1 METKKKLLREASHA
15 GSWYDSDRTKLLN
28 NFLTWLNSTKVST
41 DGKILKGIIG
51 PHAGYAYSGLTA
63 AQAYININPS
73 NYNRVFLLGPCHYMA
88 IRGCGLPSCQEY
100 ETPFGSISID
110 TDIIQKLSKLDNF
123 QTVSKDREEEE
134 HSLEMHLP
142 FIKNAFGNNPF
153 TLIPIMVG
161 SLNSK
166 SQDYFGKIFSEYL
179 KDDKTLFI
187 ISSDF
192 CHWGNNFDYKPY
204 NKEDGEIWES
214 IEKLDK
220 LGIDYIEKQD
230 IEGFANYL
238 NQTDNTICGRN
249 PICVYLY
256 ALKYSGLSSQ
266 TKLVYYAQSNKVMK
280 GNQTSVS
287 YASILT
293 LL

>member
-1 METKKKLLREASHA
+1 METKKKLIREASHA
-15 GSWYDSDRTKLLN
+15 GSWYDADGNKLLN
-28 NFLTWLNSTKVST
+28 SFLTWLSSAKVT
-41 DGKILKGIIG
+41 TEGKMLKGIIG

-63 AQAYININPS
+63 AHAYININPS
-73 NYNRVFLLGPCHYMA
+73 NYSRVFLLGPCHYMA
-88 IRGCGLPSCQEY
+88 MRGCGVPSCQEY
-100 ETPFGSISID
+100 ETPFGNISID
-110 TDIIQKLSKLDNF
+110 TEITQKLSKMENF
-123 QTVSKDREEEE
+123 QIVSKDREEEE

-153 TLIPIMVG
+153 TLVPIMVG
-161 SLNSK
+161 SLNKK

-204 NKEDGEIWES
+204 NTEDGEIWES

-220 LGIDYIEKQD
+220 TGIDYIEKQD
-230 IEGFANYL
+230 IEGFVNYL
-238 NQTDNTICGRN
+238 NETDNTICGRN
-249 PICVYLY
+249 PICVYLN
-256 ALKYSGLSSQ
+256 ALKYSGLSLQ
-266 TKLVYYAQSNKVMK
+266 TKLVYYTQSNRVKK

-287 YASILT
+287 YASILS
-293 LL
+293 LI